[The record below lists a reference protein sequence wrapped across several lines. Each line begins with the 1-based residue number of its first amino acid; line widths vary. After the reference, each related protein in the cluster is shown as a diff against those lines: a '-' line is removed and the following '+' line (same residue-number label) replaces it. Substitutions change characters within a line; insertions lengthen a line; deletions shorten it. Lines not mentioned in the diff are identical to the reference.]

1 MEIVSVEPA
10 ELDLSLRRLRQV
22 PEPAVVAM
30 VASLRSKGQLSPL
43 VAARA
48 GEALVLV
55 DGFVRQA
62 AALRLGLP
70 ELRVELVDLSPVQMK
85 AQLYLRHRERGLL
98 LVEECR
104 LVAEL
109 HHGDGL
115 TGVQIGDLL
124 ERHKSWVSRRLAL
137 HRDLS
142 PHLIEDLSLGL
153 LGGGAIRRLALLPA
167 RNQEELVVVAR
178 RHRLGPSDT
187 AALVELW
194 RRARDG
200 EARDYV
206 VEHPR
211 EALRQARGEPAEVSP
226 SPVTGPGRELLRALG
241 ALSVVSRRIRG
252 QLEAGL
258 GELRPEV
265 VARIAEA
272 ARAADEQCRQAIV
285 AVTRW
290 TVSHGGNR

>member
-1 MEIVSVEPA
+1 MEIVSVGPS
-10 ELDLSLRRLRQV
+10 ELDLSMRRLRQV

-30 VASLRSKGQLSPL
+30 VGSLRSKGQLSPL
-43 VAARA
+43 VAVRA
-48 GEALVLV
+48 GESLVLI

-62 AALRLGLP
+62 AAVRLGLSQVV
-70 ELRVELVDLSPVQMK
+70 VEVVELSPVQMK

-109 HHGDGL
+109 HDSDGL
-115 TGVQIGDLL
+115 TGVEIGDLL

-167 RNQEELVVVAR
+167 RNQEELVAVAR
-178 RHRLGPSDT
+178 RHRLGPADT

-194 RRARDG
+194 RRATDP
-200 EARDYV
+200 EARTYLID
-206 VEHPR
+206 HPR
-211 EALRQARGEPAEVSP
+211 EALRQARGERVEGRTPSLAGPA
-226 SPVTGPGRELLRALG
+226 RQLLESLCL
-241 ALSVVSRRIRG
+241 LSAVSRRIQRV
-252 QLEAGL
+252 LEEGL
-258 GELRPEV
+258 FEV
-265 VARIAEA
+265 PHDAVCHIAEA
-272 ARAADEQCRQAIV
+272 AARAGDQCRRTLE
-285 AVTRW
+285 AVSRW
-290 TVSHGGNR
+290 TGSHGGDR